1 MGGVGDN
8 EGDADRGDPGAARA
22 DHGADTPT
30 GELARTGECAAER
43 EPVLNGNELN
53 GKARADA
60 ANEDSE

>member
-22 DHGADTPT
+22 DHGADTH
-30 GELARTGECAAER
+30 RTGECAAER
-43 EPVLNGNELN
+43 EPVPNGNEVN